1 MLDYSKTILNYSKT
15 MLNMCK
21 ADVRFHLYSLHLL

>member
-1 MLDYSKTILNYSKT
+1 MLDYSKIILNYSKT

-21 ADVRFHLYSLHLL
+21 ADVRFYLYPLHLL

>member
-21 ADVRFHLYSLHLL
+21 ADVRFHLYPLHLL

>member
-1 MLDYSKTILNYSKT
+1 MLDYSKTMLNYSKT

-21 ADVRFHLYSLHLL
+21 ADVRFYLYPLHLL

>member
-21 ADVRFHLYSLHLL
+21 ADVRFYLYPLHLL